1 MSLNKD
7 THAAHGVRS
16 ELWGMPMV
24 ESGTQTLH
32 PARQMPSEAERLAAL
47 ADLHV
52 AEAGP
57 EATFDRIARI
67 GCTALRFPSVHI
79 TLIAQDLQI
88 SKTSDSSAGN
98 TMPRNQSICNFTIQD
113 YEPLIIPDTL
123 LDARVRDLPAVTGKL
138 GIRSYWGM
146 PLTTRRGHN
155 LGAFC
160 ALDTVPRRPVQADLE
175 VLRDLARLTVECMEL
190 RAQAM
195 VDVLT
200 GAASRRALYE
210 EGSRLFNALGRDERL
225 GCILLDIDHFKLV
238 NDRLGHAKGDD
249 VLRDMAVLIHGALRA
264 DTPFGRVG
272 GEEFVILLP
281 GEGLAGAYAVA
292 ERLRRLLETTRVG
305 GLQVTA
311 SFGVAERLPG
321 DSSLSE
327 VLARA
332 DAQAYEAKRAGRN
345 CTRPVAAPSED

>member
-1 MSLNKD
+1 
-7 THAAHGVRS
+7 
-16 ELWGMPMV
+16 MV
-24 ESGTQTLH
+24 DSGTQKAL
-32 PARQMPSEAERLAAL
+32 ASRQMPGEADRLAAL

-52 AEAGP
+52 TEGGP
-57 EATFDRIARI
+57 DATFDRIARI
-67 GCTALRFPSVHI
+67 GCAALRFPSAHI
-79 TLIAQDLQI
+79 TLITRDLRI
-88 SKTSDSSAGN
+88 AKNHDPLSAEEI
-98 TMPRNQSICNFTIQD
+98 PRSQSICSFTIQG

-123 LDARVRDLPAVTGKL
+123 LDERVRDLSAVKKSH
-138 GIRSYWGM
+138 GIRAYWGM
-146 PLTTRRGHN
+146 PLTTRRGYN

-160 ALDTVPRRPVQADLE
+160 VLDTVPRHPVESDLE

-190 RAQAM
+190 RAQAK

-210 EGSRLFNALGRDERL
+210 EGSQLFSMLGDQDRL

-238 NDRLGHAKGDD
+238 NDNLGHAKGDE
-249 VLRDMAVLIHGALRA
+249 VLRDLAVLMHSDLRG
-264 DTPFGRVG
+264 DTPFGRIG

-292 ERLRRLLETTRVG
+292 ERLRRMLETTRVA
-305 GLQVTA
+305 GLQITA

-321 DSSLSE
+321 DASLAD

-332 DAQAYEAKRAGRN
+332 DEQTYEAKRAGRN
-345 CTRPVAAPSED
+345 CTRPVLLAEG